1 MNTSFGFRRE
11 ARAALAGKR
20 GTMALATL
28 ARGVLPLIFPVLLLV
43 LVCSRVAVPALLWIL
58 LILSLAG
65 LLCLTGPL
73 TMGSCAMSLAA
84 LRGGRR
90 GGAFFARLAA
100 VTEKKKRG
108 ARFAKRAPL
117 LSVSEKASG
126 SPDPRR

>member
-1 MNTSFGFRRE
+1 MFFEGREDGEYICRFQAGSPRRIGGK
-11 ARAALAGKR
+11 AA
-20 GTMALATL
+20 L

-84 LRGGRR
+84 LRGGI
-90 GGAFFARLAA
+90 GAAHF
-100 VTEKKKRG
+100 
-108 ARFAKRAPL
+108 
-117 LSVSEKASG
+117 
-126 SPDPRR
+126 SPVLPQ

>member
-11 ARAALAGKR
+11 ARAALEGKR

-84 LRGGRR
+84 LRGGV
-90 GGAFFARLAA
+90 GAAHF
-100 VTEKKKRG
+100 
-108 ARFAKRAPL
+108 
-117 LSVSEKASG
+117 
-126 SPDPRR
+126 SPVLPQ